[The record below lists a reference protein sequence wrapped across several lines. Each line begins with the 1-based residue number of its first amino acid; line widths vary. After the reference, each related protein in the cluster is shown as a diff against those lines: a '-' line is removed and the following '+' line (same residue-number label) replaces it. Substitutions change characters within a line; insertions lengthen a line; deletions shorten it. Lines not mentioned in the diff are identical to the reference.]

1 VSQVK
6 MGRTVLG
13 VIAGYLT
20 NAALVGITEFAYV
33 RWMDARKYF
42 VVDLATQVGATVIGG
57 YLCCL
62 IAQRA
67 MRIAATSLMALGL
80 VIGTTS
86 LVTSWNAEPHWYGI
100 AVLAVYAPCVST
112 RYALLLWLNEFIRT
126 RGQTADRF
134 PKTEDEVV
142 EKWEPIET
150 SAQHYKRR
158 SIGYA
163 SPV

>member
-1 VSQVK
+1 
-6 MGRTVLG
+6 MGHTVLG

-86 LVTSWNAEPHWYGI
+86 LVTSWNAEPHWCGI
-100 AVLAVYAPCVST
+100 ALLAVYAPCVWIG
-112 RYALLLWLNEFIRT
+112 YALLLWLNEFIRT
-126 RGQTADRF
+126 RGKLQTCGWRID
-134 PKTEDEVV
+134 TEAV
-142 EKWEPIET
+142 
-150 SAQHYKRR
+150 KRR
-158 SIGYA
+158 DSRNA
-163 SPV
+163 LR

>member
-1 VSQVK
+1 MAQVK

-100 AVLAVYAPCVST
+100 ALLAVYAPCVWIG
-112 RYALLLWLNEFIRT
+112 YALLLWLNEFIRT
-126 RGQTADRF
+126 RGKLQTA
-134 PKTEDEVV
+134 
-142 EKWEPIET
+142 
-150 SAQHYKRR
+150 SRR
-158 SIGYA
+158 R
-163 SPV
+163 